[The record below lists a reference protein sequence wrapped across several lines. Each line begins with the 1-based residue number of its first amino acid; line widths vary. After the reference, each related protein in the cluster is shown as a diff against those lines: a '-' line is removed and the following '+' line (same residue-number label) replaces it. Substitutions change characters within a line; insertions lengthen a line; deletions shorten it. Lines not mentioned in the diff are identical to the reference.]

1 MDLEN
6 IILSEGNQT
15 EKDKYYMISLI
26 WNLKNNTSEII
37 YKTETDTQAQK
48 TNLYLPKGKGGRD
61 KLGVGD

>member
-48 TNLYLPKGKGGRD
+48 TNLYLPKGKGGR
-61 KLGVGD
+61 